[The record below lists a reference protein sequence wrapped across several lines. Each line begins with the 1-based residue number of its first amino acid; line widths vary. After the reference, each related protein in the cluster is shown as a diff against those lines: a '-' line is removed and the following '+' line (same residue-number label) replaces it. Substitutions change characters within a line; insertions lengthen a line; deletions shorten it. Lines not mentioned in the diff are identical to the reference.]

1 MAGAAA
7 MAQTQRDPAT
17 IGPDEVAELYRRDSA
32 RLLRVVRTG
41 VRAPE
46 PVIEDACQIAWGR
59 LLERCD
65 RVRRDTVS
73 SWLVLTAVHE
83 ACRLVHRTG
92 REASLDELLD
102 ALGEPPDAPAGPSAD
117 EVFDRRARLYAL
129 RSLPERQRR
138 LVWLQGL
145 GLSYAE
151 MAVQTG
157 ATVRTVERQLL
168 RARRRL
174 AKAEADGA

>member
-1 MAGAAA
+1 
-7 MAQTQRDPAT
+7 MAQMRDRAT
-17 IGPDEVAELYRRDSA
+17 VAPDEVAELYRRDSA
-32 RLLRVVRTG
+32 RLLRVVRQG

-46 PVIEDACQIAWGR
+46 PLIEDACQVAWGR
-59 LLERCD
+59 LLD
-65 RVRRDTVS
+65 RHDRIRRDTVT

-83 ACRLVHRTG
+83 ACRLMRRAG
-92 REASLDELLD
+92 REVSLEELLDEL
-102 ALGEPPDAPAGPSAD
+102 GEAPNGAAGPSAD
-117 EVFDRRARLYAL
+117 EIVDRRARLHAL

-151 MAVQTG
+151 MALQTG
-157 ATVRTVERQLL
+157 ATVRTVERQLS

-174 AKAEADGA
+174 TEAVPDDA